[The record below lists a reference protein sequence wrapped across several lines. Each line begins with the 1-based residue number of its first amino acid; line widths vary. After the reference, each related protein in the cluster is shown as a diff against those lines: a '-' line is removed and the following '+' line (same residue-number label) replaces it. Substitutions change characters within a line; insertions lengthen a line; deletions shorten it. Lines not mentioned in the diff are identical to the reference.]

1 MSPISAPVMKSL
13 SPSMSAGSALFLC
26 LTVVLASP
34 TDPASLEFFEKEI
47 RPLLANRC
55 YECHSAQTAT
65 PFAGLRVDRREDL
78 IKGGVSGPAVVPGK
92 PEESPLIHRVQGRP
106 ALMPPTGAL
115 SDAQIQSLIAWVKM
129 GAPWPDNVQASEA
142 PADGFDLEA
151 RKRSHWAW
159 QPVRSGPPPAV
170 TDTDWPMQPMD
181 RFILAKLEQEGLV
194 PAPTADRH
202 TLIRR
207 LSYDLRG
214 LPPLPGEVQ
223 AFVADSSP
231 RAYENL
237 VDDFLD
243 SPHFGEHWARHWMDV
258 IRYAESHGSQGDP
271 KAPHAWRYRDYLIRA
286 LNADVP
292 YDQLIREH
300 LAGDLLPSPRMDP
313 DLGINESLLAT
324 AHFRMVEHGFQP
336 VDPLGDRIKW
346 TDNQVDVV
354 SKAFQGLTI
363 SCARCHDHKFDA
375 ISQEDYYALY
385 GVLYGARPTQRAI
398 DDPERLDWGRS
409 HLSELKEEI
418 RLQLAETWIREAS
431 ALASKLVE
439 IPHEAFG
446 NPLDSPCESETPPDT
461 DGDRADPET
470 EAAPVETGE
479 AKEAEN
485 SASTAVQAL
494 ARAVE
499 EARCD
504 PGNPLAAWVRL
515 AGKEGPEFRQEWAA
529 LKEEWDT
536 RIRTGGA
543 FNREHF
549 KVRWDLSG
557 ADYGEWIGHGSG
569 LPPEPSPPGEFSVAA
584 DGQRILGG
592 IYPGGIYT
600 HLLSRKHNGVIQSP
614 RFTIDS
620 NFISLSVLGSDF
632 SFAQLIVENYAVP
645 RGGIYHMRHNL
656 KTDRMEW
663 VQWDVAYWKGF
674 SAYIELATRDDVT
687 LVRYDSAE
695 TRTKA
700 EELTDGRSA
709 IGAGRILFHETKETP
724 KETHPPLLYLL
735 RGLPPRS
742 TAELA
747 ERLVRRLVEAVEA
760 WRDGGA
766 SELQAAYLDTFVRAD
781 LLSRSLDRLPSLG
794 SLLAQYREVE
804 SQVPVP
810 RRAPSILDEAAPD
823 HPFLVRGDQD
833 AHGEPVPRRYLTA
846 LGSLPYPDPERVRLG
861 LARDLTAADNPLTS
875 RVMVNRIWRYLFG
888 YGLVRTTDNFGKLG
902 EPPTHPNLL
911 DHLAHRFM
919 QEGYSIR
926 SMVRRLVT
934 SRTYRMGSQGSA
946 KALRMDPANRLH
958 QHANLRR
965 LEAEEI
971 RDAMLRISGSLDP
984 ALYGPS
990 IPIHPKTEKDEST
1003 EGQSGPLGRS
1013 QRRSIYQEIRRNA
1026 YNSFLETF
1034 GQPKPAST
1042 RGQRDQTNDPAQ
1054 SLTLLNSPFAW
1065 RQAESWGKHLAGGE
1079 SITVPS
1085 RIRHMFFK
1093 ALGREPT
1100 AQEASHVEGYLNTV
1114 IKQRKTRQ
1122 HLVLTDRE
1130 VWADLAHVIFNLKSF
1145 IYLQ

>member
-1 MSPISAPVMKSL
+1 MKTPSASL
-13 SPSMSAGSALFLC
+13 TAVIAFFVC
-26 LTVVLASP
+26 LTVALASP
-34 TDPASLEFFEKEI
+34 TDPDSLEFFEKEI
-47 RPLLANRC
+47 RPLLASRC

-65 PFAGLRVDRREDL
+65 PFAGLRLDRREDL

-92 PEESPLIHRVQGRP
+92 PEESPLIRRIQGRP

-115 SDAQIQSLIAWVKM
+115 SDAQIRSLVEWVKM
-129 GAPWPDNVQASEA
+129 GAPWTDPVETSQAT
-142 PADGFDLEA
+142 ADGFDLEA
-151 RKRSHWAW
+151 RKRTHWAW
-159 QPVRSGPPPAV
+159 QPVRSFPPPAV
-170 TDTDWPMQPMD
+170 ADTGWPLHPMD
-181 RFILAKLEQEGLV
+181 RFILARLEQEGLQ
-194 PAPTADRH
+194 PAPAADRH

-214 LPPLPGEVQ
+214 LPPLPGEVR
-223 AFVADSSP
+223 AFVDDSSP

-271 KAPHAWRYRDYLIRA
+271 KAPFAWRYRDYLIRA

-292 YDQLIREH
+292 YDQMIREH
-300 LAGDLLPSPRMDP
+300 LAGDLLPSPRMNP
-313 DLGINESLLAT
+313 ALGINESLLAT

-398 DDPERLDWGRS
+398 DDPERLDWGRGQ
-409 HLSELKEEI
+409 LSELKEEI
-418 RLQLAETWIREAS
+418 RRKLAGIWIREAS
-431 ALASKLVE
+431 SLASILLE
-439 IPHEAFG
+439 TPHETFT
-446 NPLDSPCESETPPDT
+446 NPADSPCKPESAADT
-461 DGDRADPET
+461 AHDP
-470 EAAPVETGE
+470 AAPEAEAPAAETGGE
-479 AKEAEN
+479 AKDAGTETSAAE
-485 SASTAVQAL
+485 QAL
-494 ARAVE
+494 IRALE
-499 EARCD
+499 EARCE
-504 PGNPLAAWVRL
+504 PGNPLAAWIRL
-515 AGKEGPEFRQEWAA
+515 AGKEGAEFNQEWGA
-529 LKEEWDT
+529 LKEDWDN
-536 RIRTGGA
+536 RIRTGRA
-543 FNREHF
+543 FNRDHF
-549 KVRWDLSG
+549 RVRWDLSG
-557 ADYGEWIGHGSG
+557 PDYGEWIGHGAG
-569 LPPEPSPPGEFSVAA
+569 LPPQPSPPGEFSVAA
-584 DGQRILGG
+584 EGKRIVSG
-592 IYPGGIYT
+592 IYPGGVYT
-600 HLLSRKHNGVIQSP
+600 HLLSAKHNGVIQSP

-620 NFISLSVLGSDF
+620 DFISLSVLGSDF
-632 SFAQLIVENYAVP
+632 SFAQLIVENYAAP
-645 RGGIYHMRHNL
+645 RGGIYHMRHVL

-687 LVRYDSAE
+687 LARYDSAE
-695 TRTKA
+695 TRTEA
-700 EELTDGRSA
+700 EKRTDGRSA

-724 KETHPPLLYLL
+724 RETRPPLLYLL

-742 TAELA
+742 SADLA
-747 ERLVRRLVEAVEA
+747 ERLARRLVEAVEA

-766 SELQAAYLDTFVRAD
+766 SELQAAYLDAFVRAD
-781 LLSRSLDRLPSLG
+781 LLPRSLDRLPSLG
-794 SLLAQYREVE
+794 SLLDQYREVE

-833 AHGEPVPRRYLTA
+833 AHGEPVPRRYLAA
-846 LGSLPYPDPERVRLG
+846 LGSLPYADPGRVRLD
-861 LARDLTAADNPLTS
+861 LAHDITSADNPLTS

-902 EPPTHPNLL
+902 EPPTHPGLL
-911 DHLAHRFM
+911 DHLAHRFKE
-919 QEGYSIR
+919 EGYSIK

-934 SRTYRMGSQGSA
+934 ARTYRMSSQGSA

-971 RDAMLRISGSLDP
+971 RDAMLRLSGSLDP

-990 IPIHPKTEKDEST
+990 IPIRQQIEKEEGTGPGPPGSPGGDE
-1003 EGQSGPLGRS
+1003 
-1013 QRRSIYQEIRRNA
+1013 RRSVYQEIRRNA

-1042 RGQRDQTNDPAQ
+1042 RGRRDQTNDPAQ
-1054 SLTLLNSPFAW
+1054 SLTLLNSPFVW
-1065 RQAESWGKHLAGGE
+1065 RQAEAWGKHLAAGE
-1079 SITVPS
+1079 SITVSS
-1085 RIRHMFFK
+1085 RVRHMFFK

-1100 AQEASHVEGYLNTV
+1100 THEASRAEAYLASV
-1114 IKQRKTRQ
+1114 VDQRKTRK
-1122 HLVLTDRE
+1122 HLILTDRA
-1130 VWADLAHVIFNLKSF
+1130 VWADLAHLVFNLKSF

>member
-1 MSPISAPVMKSL
+1 MKSQ
-13 SPSMSAGSALFLC
+13 SPSLSAGSAFFVC
-26 LTVVLASP
+26 LTAALASP
-34 TDPASLEFFEKEI
+34 SDPASLEFFEKEI
-47 RPLLANRC
+47 RPLLASRC
-55 YECHSAQTAT
+55 YECHSAETAT
-65 PFAGLRVDRREDL
+65 PFAGLRLDRREDL
-78 IKGGVSGPAVVPGK
+78 IKGGVSGPAVVPGM
-92 PEESPLIHRVQGRP
+92 PEASSLIQRVQGRP

-115 SDAQIQSLIAWVKM
+115 SDAQIQSLIEWVKM
-129 GAPWPDNVQASEA
+129 GAPWPDIEEAPEA

-159 QPVRSGPPPAV
+159 QPVRSVPPPAV
-170 TDTDWPMQPMD
+170 AGADWPRLPMD
-181 RFILAKLEQEGLV
+181 RFILARLEQEGLE
-194 PAPTADRH
+194 PAPAADRH

-223 AFVADSSP
+223 AFVSDASP

-271 KAPHAWRYRDYLIRA
+271 KAPYAWRYRDYLIRA

-300 LAGDLLPSPRMDP
+300 LAGDLLPSPRMNP
-313 DLGINESLLAT
+313 ALGINESLLAT

-385 GVLYGARPTQRAI
+385 GVLYGARPTQRAV
-398 DDPERLDWGRS
+398 DDPERLDWGRGQ
-409 HLSELKEEI
+409 LSESKEEI
-418 RLQLAETWIREAS
+418 RLQLADTWVQEAS
-431 ALASKLVE
+431 ALASMLLE
-439 IPHEAFG
+439 TPPESFS
-446 NPLDSPCESETPPDT
+446 NPPDPACESETPPDT
-461 DGDRADPET
+461 DGDPAAPET

-479 AKEAEN
+479 SKIADSEA
-485 SASTAVQAL
+485 SAAEQAL
-494 ARAVE
+494 TRALE
-499 EARCD
+499 EARCE

-515 AGKEGPEFRQEWAA
+515 AGKEGAEFRREWSA
-529 LKEEWDT
+529 LTEEWDNT
-536 RIRTGGA
+536 IRTGRA
-543 FNREHF
+543 FNRDQF
-549 KVRWDLSG
+549 QVRWDLSG
-557 ADYGEWIGHGSG
+557 PDYGEWIGHGAG
-569 LPPEPSPPGEFSVAA
+569 LPPEPSAPGEFSVAA
-584 DGQRILGG
+584 EGKRILSG
-592 IYPGGIYT
+592 IYPGGVYT
-600 HLLSRKHNGVIQSP
+600 HLLSAKHNGVIQSP

-632 SFAQLIVENYAVP
+632 SFAQLIVENYAAP
-645 RGGIYHMRHNL
+645 RGGIYHMRHVL

-687 LVRYDSAE
+687 LVRYDSTE
-695 TRTKA
+695 TRNKA
-700 EELTDGRSA
+700 EKLTDGRSA
-709 IGAGRILFHETKETP
+709 IGASRILFHETKETP
-724 KETHPPLLYLL
+724 RETRPPILYLL

-742 TAELA
+742 SADLA
-747 ERLVRRLVEAVEA
+747 ERLARRLVEAIEA

-766 SELQAAYLDTFVRAD
+766 SELQAAYLDAFVRAE
-781 LLSRSLDRLPSLG
+781 LLSRTRDRLPSLD

-833 AHGEPVPRRYLTA
+833 AHGEPVARRYLAA

-861 LARDLTAADNPLTS
+861 LARDLASADNPLTS

-902 EPPTHPNLL
+902 EPPTHPDLL
-911 DHLAHRFM
+911 DHLAQRFM
-919 QEGYSIR
+919 QEGYSIK

-934 SRTYRMGSQGSA
+934 SRTYRMSSQGSE

-990 IPIHPKTEKDEST
+990 IPIPRRTEKDKNT
-1003 EGQSGPLGRS
+1003 GLGPSGSPDGS
-1013 QRRSIYQEIRRNA
+1013 ERRSIYQEIRRNT

-1042 RGQRDQTNDPAQ
+1042 RGQRDQTNEPAQ
-1054 SLTLLNSPFAW
+1054 SLTLLNSPFVW
-1065 RQAESWGKHLAGGE
+1065 HQAESWGKHLAAGE

-1085 RIRHMFFK
+1085 RVRHMFFK
-1093 ALGREPT
+1093 ALGRKPT
-1100 AQEASHVEGYLNTV
+1100 LQEASRAEAYLDAV
-1114 IKQRKTRQ
+1114 IHQRKTRE
-1122 HLVLTDRE
+1122 HLVLTDRG
-1130 VWADLAHVIFNLKSF
+1130 VWADLAHIVFNLKSF
-1145 IYLQ
+1145 IYVQ

>member
-1 MSPISAPVMKSL
+1 MNNLSASL
-13 SPSMSAGSALFLC
+13 RAVSALLAC
-26 LTVVLASP
+26 LSGLWAS
-34 TDPASLEFFEKEI
+34 TIDPASLEFFEKEI
-47 RPLLANRC
+47 RPLLADRC

-65 PFAGLRVDRREDL
+65 PFAGLRLDRREDL

-92 PEESPLIHRVQGRP
+92 PEESPLILRIQGRP

-115 SDAQIQSLIAWVKM
+115 SDAQIQSLIEWVKM
-129 GAPWPDNVQASEA
+129 GAPWTDLAEASQA
-142 PADGFDLEA
+142 PTDGFDLEA

-159 QPVRSGPPPAV
+159 HPVRSVPPPAV
-170 TDTDWPMQPMD
+170 ADTNWPLHPMD
-181 RFILAKLEQEGLV
+181 RFILARLEQEGLE
-194 PAPTADRH
+194 PAPAADRH

-223 AFVADSSP
+223 AFLADSSP

-237 VDDFLD
+237 VDDFLE
-243 SPHFGEHWARHWMDV
+243 SPHFGEHWARHWMDL

-271 KAPHAWRYRDYLIRA
+271 KAPYAWRYRDYLIRA
-286 LNADVP
+286 LNAEVP
-292 YDQLIREH
+292 YDQMIREH
-300 LAGDLLPSPRMDP
+300 LAGDLLPSSRMNP
-313 DLGINESLLAT
+313 ALGINESLLAT

-398 DDPERLDWGRS
+398 DDPERLDWGRRQ
-409 HLSELKEEI
+409 LSELKEEI
-418 RLQLAETWIREAS
+418 RRRLAEIWIQEAS
-431 ALASKLVE
+431 ALASMLLE
-439 IPHEAFG
+439 APHETFS
-446 NPLDSPCESETPPDT
+446 NPPDSSCQPEEST
-461 DGDRADPET
+461 DTATDPAAPEA
-470 EAAPVETGE
+470 EAAPLETGE
-479 AKEAEN
+479 TKVAGTK
-485 SASTAVQAL
+485 TPAVEQAL
-494 ARAVE
+494 TRVLE
-499 EARCD
+499 EARCE
-504 PGNPLAAWVRL
+504 PGSPLAAWIRL
-515 AGKEGPEFRQEWAA
+515 AGKEGTEFRQEWVA
-529 LKEEWDT
+529 LNEEWDN
-536 RIRTGGA
+536 RIHTDRA
-543 FNREHF
+543 FNRDHF
-549 KVRWDLSG
+549 QVRWDLSG
-557 ADYGEWIGHGSG
+557 PDYEEWIGHGTG
-569 LPPEPSPPGEFSVAA
+569 LPPEPSPPGEFSLAA
-584 DGQRILGG
+584 EGKRILNG
-592 IYPGGIYT
+592 IYPGGVYT
-600 HLLSRKHNGVIQSP
+600 HLLSGKHNGVIQSP

-687 LVRYDSAE
+687 LARYDSTE

-700 EELTDGRSA
+700 EKRTDGRSA
-709 IGAGRILFHETKETP
+709 IGASRILFHETKETP
-724 KETHPPLLYLL
+724 RETRPPLLYLL

-742 TAELA
+742 PADLA
-747 ERLVRRLVEAVEA
+747 ERLGRRLMEAIEA

-766 SELQAAYLDTFVRAD
+766 SELQAAYLDAFVRAD
-781 LLSRSLDRLPSLG
+781 LLPRSLDRLPSLD
-794 SLLAQYREVE
+794 SLLSQYREVD

-833 AHGEPVPRRYLTA
+833 AHGKPVPRRYLSA
-846 LGSLPYPDPERVRLG
+846 LGSLPYPDPGRVRLD
-861 LARDLTAADNPLTS
+861 LARDLTSADNPLTS

-888 YGLVRTTDNFGKLG
+888 YGLVRTPDNFGKLG
-902 EPPTHPNLL
+902 DPPTHPELL
-911 DHLAHRFM
+911 DHLADRFVE
-919 QEGYSIR
+919 EGYSIK
-926 SMVRRLVT
+926 SMVRRLAT
-934 SRTYRMGSQGSA
+934 SRTYRMNSQGSA
-946 KALRMDPANRLH
+946 MALRVDPANRFH

-971 RDAMLRISGSLDP
+971 RDAMLRVSGNLDP
-984 ALYGPS
+984 ALYGAS
-990 IPIHPKTEKDEST
+990 IPVQHQIEKDKST
-1003 EGQSGPLGRS
+1003 GLGPSGPLDGAG
-1013 QRRSIYQEIRRNA
+1013 RRSIYQAIRRNF

-1054 SLTLLNSPFAW
+1054 SLTLLNSPFVW
-1065 RQAESWGKHLAGGE
+1065 NQAEAWGKHLAAGE
-1079 SITVPS
+1079 GNTVSS
-1085 RIRHMFFK
+1085 RVRHMFFK
-1093 ALGREPT
+1093 ALGRAPT
-1100 AQEASHVEGYLNTV
+1100 AQEASRAEAYLNTV
-1114 IKQRKTRQ
+1114 IDQRKIRE
-1122 HLVLTDRE
+1122 HLVLTDRA
-1130 VWADLAHVIFNLKSF
+1130 VWTDLAHVIFNLKSF

>member
-1 MSPISAPVMKSL
+1 
-13 SPSMSAGSALFLC
+13 MSAGSAFFVC
-26 LTVVLASP
+26 LTAALASP

-47 RPLLANRC
+47 RPLLASRC
-55 YECHSAQTAT
+55 YECHSAETAT
-65 PFAGLRVDRREDL
+65 PFAGLRLDRREDL
-78 IKGGVSGPAVVPGK
+78 IKGGVSGPAIVAGK
-92 PEESPLIHRVQGRP
+92 PEASSLIQRVQGRP

-115 SDAQIQSLIAWVKM
+115 SDAQIQSLIEWVKM
-129 GAPWPDNVQASEA
+129 GAPWPDIEEASEA

-159 QPVRSGPPPAV
+159 QPVRSVPPPAV
-170 TDTDWPMQPMD
+170 AGTDWPRLPLD
-181 RFILAKLEQEGLV
+181 RFILARLEQEGLE
-194 PAPTADRH
+194 PAPAADRY

-231 RAYENL
+231 QAYENL

-243 SPHFGEHWARHWMDV
+243 SPQFGEHWARHWMDV

-300 LAGDLLPSPRMDP
+300 LAGDLLPSPRMNP
-313 DLGINESLLAT
+313 ALGINESLLAT

-385 GVLYGARPTQRAI
+385 GVLYGARPTQRAV
-398 DDPERLDWGRS
+398 DDPERLDWGRGQ
-409 HLSELKEEI
+409 LSESKEEI
-418 RLQLAETWIREAS
+418 RRKLAEIWIREAS
-431 ALASKLVE
+431 ALASKLLE
-439 IPHEAFG
+439 APHAAFG
-446 NPLDSPCESETPPDT
+446 NPSDSPCKPEASPDTAADPAAPETDADPVEAGESEDAGTQV
-461 DGDRADPET
+461 
-470 EAAPVETGE
+470 AA
-479 AKEAEN
+479 AEK
-485 SASTAVQAL
+485 ALTQAL
-494 ARAVE
+494 E
-499 EARCD
+499 EARCE
-504 PGNPLAAWVRL
+504 PGSPLAAWVRL
-515 AGKEGPEFRQEWAA
+515 AGKEGAELRQEWSA
-529 LKEEWDT
+529 LTEEWDNT
-536 RIRTGGA
+536 IRTGRA
-543 FNREHF
+543 FNRDHYQ
-549 KVRWDLSG
+549 VRWDLSG
-557 ADYGEWIGHGSG
+557 PDYGEWIGHGAG

-584 DGQRILGG
+584 EGKRVLSG
-592 IYPGGIYT
+592 IYPGGVYT
-600 HLLSRKHNGVIQSP
+600 HLLSAKHNGVIQSP

-632 SFAQLIVENYAVP
+632 SFAQLIVENYAAP
-645 RGGIYHMRHNL
+645 RGGIYHMRHVL

-674 SAYIELATRDDVT
+674 SAYIELATRGDVT

-700 EELTDGRSA
+700 EKLTDGRSA
-709 IGAGRILFHETKETP
+709 IGASRILFHETKETP
-724 KETHPPLLYLL
+724 RETRPPILYLL

-742 TAELA
+742 SADLA
-747 ERLVRRLVEAVEA
+747 ERLGRRLVEAIEA

-766 SELQAAYLDTFVRAD
+766 SELQAAYLDAFVRAE
-781 LLSRSLDRLPSLG
+781 LLSRTRDRLPSLD

-804 SQVPVP
+804 TQVPVP

-833 AHGEPVPRRYLTA
+833 AHGEPVPRRYLAA
-846 LGSLPYPDPERVRLG
+846 LGSLPYPDPGQVRLG
-861 LARDLTAADNPLTS
+861 LARDLTSAGNPLTS

-888 YGLVRTTDNFGKLG
+888 YGLVRTADNFGKLG
-902 EPPTHPNLL
+902 EPPTHPDLL
-911 DHLAHRFM
+911 DHLAQRFM
-919 QEGYSIR
+919 REGYSIK

-934 SRTYRMGSQGSA
+934 SQTYRMSSQGSA

-990 IPIHPKTEKDEST
+990 IPIRNQTAKDEST
-1003 EGQSGPLGRS
+1003 EFGPSGPLDGS
-1013 QRRSIYQEIRRNA
+1013 ERRS
-1026 YNSFLETF
+1026 
-1034 GQPKPAST
+1034 
-1042 RGQRDQTNDPAQ
+1042 
-1054 SLTLLNSPFAW
+1054 
-1065 RQAESWGKHLAGGE
+1065 
-1079 SITVPS
+1079 
-1085 RIRHMFFK
+1085 
-1093 ALGREPT
+1093 
-1100 AQEASHVEGYLNTV
+1100 
-1114 IKQRKTRQ
+1114 
-1122 HLVLTDRE
+1122 
-1130 VWADLAHVIFNLKSF
+1130 
-1145 IYLQ
+1145 

>member
-1 MSPISAPVMKSL
+1 MKIPSASL
-13 SPSMSAGSALFLC
+13 SAVIALFVC
-26 LTVVLASP
+26 LATALASP
-34 TDPASLEFFEKEI
+34 SNPASLEFFEKEI
-47 RPLLANRC
+47 RPLLAKRC

-65 PFAGLRVDRREDL
+65 PFAGLRLDRREDL

-92 PEESPLIHRVQGRP
+92 PEESSLIHRIQGRP

-115 SDAQIQSLIAWVKM
+115 SDAQIQSLIEWVKM
-129 GAPWPDNVQASEA
+129 GAPWADTVQASQA
-142 PADGFDLEA
+142 SADGFDLEA

-159 QPVRSGPPPAV
+159 QPVRSVPPPAV
-170 TDTDWPMQPMD
+170 AGADWPLQPMD
-181 RFILAKLEQEGLV
+181 RFILARLEEEGLE
-194 PAPTADRH
+194 PAPAADRY

-214 LPPLPGEVQ
+214 LPPLPGEVR
-223 AFVADSSP
+223 AFVADTSP
-231 RAYENL
+231 RAYDNL

-271 KAPHAWRYRDYLIRA
+271 KAPFAWRYRDYLIRA

-292 YDQLIREH
+292 YNQLIREH
-300 LAGDLLPSPRMDP
+300 LAGDLLPSPRMNP
-313 DLGINESLLAT
+313 ALGINESLLAT

-346 TDNQVDVV
+346 TDNQVDIV

-398 DDPERLDWGRS
+398 DDPERLDWGRGQ
-409 HLSELKEEI
+409 LAELKEEI
-418 RLQLAETWIREAS
+418 RRELAEVWTREAL
-431 ALASKLVE
+431 ALASLLLE
-439 IPHEAFG
+439 TPHETFSS
-446 NPLDSPCESETPPDT
+446 PPDSPCQPEESADT
-461 DGDRADPET
+461 ATDPAAPEA
-470 EAAPVETGE
+470 EAAPDETGE
-479 AKEAEN
+479 TKVAGTEVPAAEL
-485 SASTAVQAL
+485 AL
-494 ARAVE
+494 TRALE
-499 EARCD
+499 EARCQ
-504 PGNPLAAWVRL
+504 PGSPLAAWIRL
-515 AGKEGPEFRQEWAA
+515 AGKDGAEFRQDWSA

-536 RIRTGGA
+536 RVRTDRE
-543 FNREHF
+543 FNRANF
-549 KVRWDLSG
+549 QVRWDLSG
-557 ADYGEWIGHGSG
+557 PGYGEWIGHGAG

-584 DGQRILGG
+584 DGKRILNG
-592 IYPGGIYT
+592 IYPGGVYT
-600 HLLSRKHNGVIQSP
+600 HLVSGKHNGVIQSP

-663 VQWDVAYWKGF
+663 VQWDVAYWKRF
-674 SAYIELATRDDVT
+674 SAYIELATRGDVT
-687 LVRYDSAE
+687 LVRYDSTE
-695 TRTKA
+695 TRTQA
-700 EELTDGRSA
+700 EKRTDGRSA
-709 IGAGRILFHETKETP
+709 IGASRILFHETKETP
-724 KETHPPLLYLL
+724 KETRPPLLYLL

-742 TAELA
+742 PVDLA
-747 ERLVRRLVEAVEA
+747 GRLGRRLAEAVEA

-766 SELQAAYLDTFVRAD
+766 SELQAAYLDAFVRAGV
-781 LLSRSLDRLPSLG
+781 LSRSLDRLPSLG

-804 SQVPVP
+804 SKVPVP

-833 AHGEPVPRRYLTA
+833 AHGEPVPRRYLAA
-846 LGSLPYPDPERVRLG
+846 LGSLPYPDPGQVRLG
-861 LARDLTAADNPLTS
+861 LARDLTSAGNPLTS
-875 RVMVNRIWRYLFG
+875 RVMANRIWRYLFG
-888 YGLVRTTDNFGKLG
+888 HGLVRTTDNFGKLG
-902 EPPTHPNLL
+902 DPPTHPNLL
-911 DHLAHRFM
+911 DHLARRFM
-919 QEGYSIR
+919 QEQYSIK

-934 SRTYRMGSQGSA
+934 SRTYRMSSQGSA
-946 KALRMDPANRLH
+946 KALRVDPANRLH

-990 IPIHPKTEKDEST
+990 IPIQHQVEKDEST
-1003 EGQSGPLGRS
+1003 GPGPPGRLGGDE
-1013 QRRSIYQEIRRNA
+1013 RRSVYQAIRRNS

-1042 RGQRDQTNDPAQ
+1042 LGQRDQTNDPAQ
-1054 SLTLLNSPFAW
+1054 SLTLLNSPFVW
-1065 RQAESWGKHLAGGE
+1065 RQAESWGKHLAAGE
-1079 SITVPS
+1079 GITVSS
-1085 RIRHMFFK
+1085 RVRHMFFK

-1100 AQEASHVEGYLNTV
+1100 AQEVSRAEAYLASV
-1114 IKQRKTRQ
+1114 IEQRKTRE
-1122 HLVLTDRE
+1122 HLVLTDRA
-1130 VWADLAHVIFNLKSF
+1130 VWTDLAHIIFNLKSF

>member
-1 MSPISAPVMKSL
+1 MKSL
-13 SPSMSAGSALFLC
+13 TIVFTVISALVAGHAGLP
-26 LTVVLASP
+26 AST

-65 PFAGLRVDRREDL
+65 PFAGLRLDRREDL

-92 PEESPLIHRVQGRP
+92 PEESPLILRIQGRP

-115 SDAQIQSLIAWVKM
+115 SDAQIQSLIEWVKM
-129 GAPWPDNVQASEA
+129 GAPWPDTAEASLA

-151 RKRSHWAW
+151 RKRNHWAW
-159 QPVRSGPPPAV
+159 QPVRSVPPPEVA
-170 TDTDWPMQPMD
+170 DTDWPLQPMD
-181 RFILAKLEQEGLV
+181 RFILARLEQEGLE
-194 PAPTADRH
+194 PAPAADRH

-214 LPPLPGEVQ
+214 LPPLPGEVR
-223 AFVADSSP
+223 AFVSDSSP
-231 RAYENL
+231 RAYEYL
-237 VDDFLD
+237 VDDFLE
-243 SPHFGEHWARHWMDV
+243 SPQFGEHWARHWMDL

-286 LNADVP
+286 LNADIP

-300 LAGDLLPSPRMDP
+300 LAGDLLPSPRMNP

-398 DDPERLDWGRS
+398 DDPERLDWGRGQ
-409 HLSELKEEI
+409 LSELKEEI
-418 RLQLAETWIREAS
+418 RRELAAIWIREAS
-431 ALASKLVE
+431 SLASILLE
-439 IPHEAFG
+439 TPRETFS
-446 NPLDSPCESETPPDT
+446 NPADSPCEPGESPDSN
-461 DGDRADPET
+461 ADPAAPEA

-479 AKEAEN
+479 AKVAETET
-485 SASTAVQAL
+485 SAAEQAL
-494 ARAVE
+494 TRALK
-499 EARCD
+499 EARCESSS
-504 PGNPLAAWVRL
+504 PLAAWVRL
-515 AGKEGPEFRQEWAA
+515 AGKEGAGFRQEWAA
-529 LKEEWDT
+529 LKEEWDN
-536 RIRTGGA
+536 RIRTDRA
-543 FNREHF
+543 FNRDHF
-549 KVRWDLSG
+549 QVRWDLSG
-557 ADYGEWIGHGSG
+557 PDYGDWIGHGAG

-584 DGQRILGG
+584 EGERILSG
-592 IYPGGIYT
+592 IYPGGAYT
-600 HLLSRKHNGVIQSP
+600 HLLSGKHNGVIQSP

-620 NFISLSVLGSDF
+620 NFISLGVLGSDF

-645 RGGIYHMRHNL
+645 RGGIYHMRHVL

-687 LVRYDSAE
+687 LARYDSAE
-695 TRTKA
+695 TRTEA
-700 EELTDGRSA
+700 EKRTDGRA
-709 IGAGRILFHETKETP
+709 AVGASRILFHETKETP
-724 KETHPPLLYLL
+724 RETRPPLLYLL

-742 TAELA
+742 PADLA
-747 ERLVRRLVEAVEA
+747 ERLGRRLVEAVEA

-766 SELQAAYLDTFVRAD
+766 SELQAAYLDAFVRAD
-781 LLSRSLDRLPSLG
+781 LLPRSLDRLPSLG
-794 SLLAQYREVE
+794 SLVAQYREVE
-804 SQVPVP
+804 AQVPVP
-810 RRAPSILDEAAPD
+810 QRAPSILDEAAPD

-833 AHGEPVPRRYLTA
+833 AHGEPVPRRYLAA
-846 LGSLPYPDPERVRLG
+846 LGSLPYPDLERVRLG
-861 LARDLTAADNPLTS
+861 LARDLTSADNPLTS

-902 EPPTHPNLL
+902 DPPTHPELL
-911 DHLAHRFM
+911 DHLARRFAK
-919 QEGYSIR
+919 EGYSIK
-926 SMVRRLVT
+926 SMVHRLVM
-934 SRTYRMGSQGSA
+934 SRTYRMSSQGSA

-984 ALYGPS
+984 VLFGPS
-990 IPIHPKTEKDEST
+990 IPIQPPKEKDKST
-1003 EGQSGPLGRS
+1003 GLGPSGPPDGS
-1013 QRRSIYQEIRRNA
+1013 ERRSIYQEIRRNS

-1042 RGQRDQTNDPAQ
+1042 RGRRDQTNDPAQ
-1054 SLTLLNSPFAW
+1054 SLTLLNSPFVW
-1065 RQAESWGKHLAGGE
+1065 RQAESWGKHLAAGE
-1079 SITVPS
+1079 SITVSS
-1085 RIRHMFFK
+1085 RVRHMFFK

-1100 AQEASHVEGYLNTV
+1100 AQEASRAEAYLNAV
-1114 IKQRKTRQ
+1114 IDQRGTRE
-1122 HLVLTDRE
+1122 HLVLTDRD
-1130 VWADLAHVIFNLKSF
+1130 VWTDLAHIIFNLKSF
-1145 IYLQ
+1145 IYVQ

>member
-1 MSPISAPVMKSL
+1 MKSL
-13 SPSMSAGSALFLC
+13 LPNLSLGSAFFVC
-26 LTVVLASP
+26 LTAAPAAP

-47 RPLLANRC
+47 RPLLANHC
-55 YECHSAQTAT
+55 YECHSAETAT
-65 PFAGLRVDRREDL
+65 PFAGLRLDRREDL
-78 IKGGVSGPAVVPGK
+78 IKGGVSGPAVVAGK
-92 PEESPLIHRVQGRP
+92 PEESSLIQRIQGRP

-115 SDAQIQSLIAWVKM
+115 SDAQIQSLIEWVKM
-129 GAPWPDNVQASEA
+129 GAPWPDIEQASEA

-159 QPVRSGPPPAV
+159 QPVRSVPPPAV
-170 TDTDWPMQPMD
+170 ADTDWPRQPMD
-181 RFILAKLEQEGLV
+181 RFILARLEQEGLE
-194 PAPTADRH
+194 PATAADRY

-214 LPPLPGEVQ
+214 LPPLPGEVR
-223 AFVADSSP
+223 AFVSDPSP
-231 RAYENL
+231 RTYVNL

-271 KAPHAWRYRDYLIRA
+271 KAPYAWRYRDYLIRA

-300 LAGDLLPSPRMDP
+300 LAGDLLPSPRMNP
-313 DLGINESLLAT
+313 ALGINESLLAT

-375 ISQEDYYALY
+375 ISQDDYYALY

-398 DDPERLDWGRS
+398 DDPERLDWGRGQ
-409 HLSELKEEI
+409 LSELKEEI
-418 RLQLAETWIREAS
+418 RLKLAEIWIQEAS
-431 ALASKLVE
+431 ALTSTLLEA
-439 IPHEAFG
+439 PQEAFNKSG
-446 NPLDSPCESETPPDT
+446 DSPCETETSPESA
-461 DGDRADPET
+461 ADPAAPEA
-470 EAAPVETGE
+470 EAAPVETDGDK
-479 AKEAEN
+479 AAEVPV
-485 SASTAVQAL
+485 AEQAL
-494 ARAVE
+494 NRALKE
-499 EARCD
+499 TRCE
-504 PGNPLAAWVRL
+504 PGSPLAAWIRL
-515 AGKEGPEFRQEWAA
+515 AGKNGAEFRQEWGA
-529 LKEEWDT
+529 LKEEWDN
-536 RIRTGGA
+536 RVRTGRG
-543 FNREHF
+543 FNREQF
-549 KVRWDLSG
+549 QVRWDLSG
-557 ADYGEWIGHGSG
+557 PGYGEWIGHGTG

-584 DGQRILGG
+584 EGKRILSG
-592 IYPGGIYT
+592 IYPGGVYT
-600 HLLSRKHNGVIQSP
+600 HLLSAKHNGVIQSP

-632 SFAQLIVENYAVP
+632 SFAQLIVENYAAP
-645 RGGIYHMRHNL
+645 RGGIYHMRHVL

-700 EELTDGRSA
+700 EKLTDGRSA
-709 IGAGRILFHETKETP
+709 IGASRILFHKTKETP
-724 KETHPPLLYLL
+724 RETRPPLLYLL

-742 TAELA
+742 PADLA
-747 ERLVRRLVEAVEA
+747 ERLGRRLVEAVEA

-766 SELQAAYLDTFVRAD
+766 SESQAAYLDAFVRAD

-804 SQVPVP
+804 SKVPVP

-833 AHGEPVPRRYLTA
+833 AHGERVPRRYLTA
-846 LGSLPYPDPERVRLG
+846 LDSLPYPDPERVRLG
-861 LARDLTAADNPLTS
+861 LARDLTASDNPLTS

-902 EPPTHPNLL
+902 EPPTHPKLL

-919 QEGYSIR
+919 QEGSSIK

-934 SRTYRMGSQGSA
+934 SRTYRMSSQGSA
-946 KALRMDPANRLH
+946 KALRKDPANRLH

-984 ALYGPS
+984 TLYGPS
-990 IPIHPKTEKDEST
+990 IPIQRKTEKDKST
-1003 EGQSGPLGRS
+1003 GLGPSGSPDGS
-1013 QRRSIYQEIRRNA
+1013 ERRSIYQEIRRNA

-1065 RQAESWGKHLAGGE
+1065 HQAESWGKHLAGGE
-1079 SITVPS
+1079 SITVSS
-1085 RIRHMFFK
+1085 RIHHMFFK

-1100 AQEASHVEGYLNTV
+1100 AQEASHLEGYLDTV
-1114 IKQRKTRQ
+1114 IEQRKTRQ
-1122 HLVLTDRE
+1122 HLVLTDRG

>member
-1 MSPISAPVMKSL
+1 MSPISASAMKSQLPRL
-13 SPSMSAGSALFLC
+13 SLGSAFFVC
-26 LTVVLASP
+26 LTAAPAAP

-47 RPLLANRC
+47 RPLLANHC
-55 YECHSAQTAT
+55 YECHSAETAT
-65 PFAGLRVDRREDL
+65 PFAGLRLDRREDL
-78 IKGGVSGPAVVPGK
+78 IKGGVSGPAVVAGK
-92 PEESPLIHRVQGRP
+92 PEESSLIQRVQGRP

-115 SDAQIQSLIAWVKM
+115 SDAQIQSLIEWVKM
-129 GAPWPDNVQASEA
+129 GAAWPDIEQASEA

-159 QPVRSGPPPAV
+159 QPVRSVPPPAV
-170 TDTDWPMQPMD
+170 ADTDWPRQPMD
-181 RFILAKLEQEGLV
+181 RFILARLEQEGLE
-194 PAPTADRH
+194 PAPAADRY

-223 AFVADSSP
+223 TFVADPSP
-231 RAYENL
+231 RAYVNL

-271 KAPHAWRYRDYLIRA
+271 KAPYAWRYRDYLIRA

-300 LAGDLLPSPRMDP
+300 LAGDLLPSPRMNP
-313 DLGINESLLAT
+313 ALGINESLLAT

-375 ISQEDYYALY
+375 ISQDDYYALY

-398 DDPERLDWGRS
+398 DDPERLDWGRGQ
-409 HLSELKEEI
+409 LSELKEEI
-418 RLQLAETWIREAS
+418 RLKLAEIWIQEAS
-431 ALASKLVE
+431 ALTSTLLEA
-439 IPHEAFG
+439 PQEAFNKSG
-446 NPLDSPCESETPPDT
+446 DSPCETETSPESA
-461 DGDRADPET
+461 ADPAAPEA
-470 EAAPVETGE
+470 EAAPVETDGDK
-479 AKEAEN
+479 AAEVPV
-485 SASTAVQAL
+485 AEQAL
-494 ARAVE
+494 NRALKE
-499 EARCD
+499 TRCE
-504 PGNPLAAWVRL
+504 PGSPLAAWIRL
-515 AGKEGPEFRQEWAA
+515 AGKNGAEFRQEWGA
-529 LKEEWDT
+529 LKEEWDN
-536 RIRTGGA
+536 RVRTGRG
-543 FNREHF
+543 FNREQF
-549 KVRWDLSG
+549 QVRWDLSG
-557 ADYGEWIGHGSG
+557 PGYGEWIGHGTG

-584 DGQRILGG
+584 EGKRILSG
-592 IYPGGIYT
+592 IYPGGVYT
-600 HLLSRKHNGVIQSP
+600 HLLSAKHNGVIQSP

-632 SFAQLIVENYAVP
+632 SFAQLIVENYAAP
-645 RGGIYHMRHNL
+645 RGGIYHMRHVL

-700 EELTDGRSA
+700 EKLTDGRSA
-709 IGAGRILFHETKETP
+709 IGASRILFHETKETP
-724 KETHPPLLYLL
+724 RETRPPVLYLL

-766 SELQAAYLDTFVRAD
+766 SELQAAYLDAFVRAD
-781 LLSRSLDRLPSLG
+781 LLSRSLDRLPSLD

-804 SQVPVP
+804 SKVPVP

-846 LGSLPYPDPERVRLG
+846 LGSLPYPDPERVRLD
-861 LARDLTAADNPLTS
+861 LARDLTATDNPLTS

-902 EPPTHPNLL
+902 EPPTHPKLL

-919 QEGYSIR
+919 QEGSSIK

-946 KALRMDPANRLH
+946 KALRKDPANRLH

-984 ALYGPS
+984 TLYGPS
-990 IPIHPKTEKDEST
+990 IPIQRKTEKDKST
-1003 EGQSGPLGRS
+1003 GLGPSGSPDGS
-1013 QRRSIYQEIRRNA
+1013 ERRSIYQEIRRNA

-1042 RGQRDQTNDPAQ
+1042 RGQRDQTNDPTQ

-1065 RQAESWGKHLAGGE
+1065 HQAESWGKHLAGGE
-1079 SITVPS
+1079 SITVSS
-1085 RIRHMFFK
+1085 RIHHMFFK

-1100 AQEASHVEGYLNTV
+1100 AQEASHLEGYLDTV
-1114 IKQRKTRQ
+1114 IEQRKTRQ
-1122 HLVLTDRE
+1122 HLVLTDRG

>member
-1 MSPISAPVMKSL
+1 MKSL
-13 SPSMSAGSALFLC
+13 SASLGAGSALFVC
-26 LTVVLASP
+26 LTVALASP

-47 RPLLANRC
+47 RPLLAGRC

-65 PFAGLRVDRREDL
+65 PFAGLRLDRREDL

-92 PEESPLIHRVQGRP
+92 PEESPLILRIQGRP

-115 SDAQIQSLIAWVKM
+115 SDAQIRSLIEWVKM
-129 GAPWPDNVQASEA
+129 GAPWTDLAEASQASA
-142 PADGFDLEA
+142 GGFDLEA

-159 QPVRSGPPPAV
+159 QPIRSVPPPAV
-170 TDTDWPMQPMD
+170 ADTNWPLHPMD
-181 RFILAKLEQEGLV
+181 RFILAKLEQEGLE
-194 PAPTADRH
+194 PAPAPDRY

-243 SPHFGEHWARHWMDV
+243 SPHFGEQWARHWMDL
-258 IRYAESHGSQGDP
+258 IRYSESHGSQGDP
-271 KAPHAWRYRDYLIRA
+271 KAPYAWRYRDYLIRA
-286 LNADVP
+286 LNADIP

-300 LAGDLLPSPRMDP
+300 LAGDLLPSSRMNP
-313 DLGINESLLAT
+313 GLGINESLLAT

-409 HLSELKEEI
+409 QLSEVKEEF
-418 RLQLAETWIREAS
+418 RRRLAEIWIQEAS
-431 ALASKLVE
+431 ALASMLLE
-439 IPHEAFG
+439 APHETFS
-446 NPLDSPCESETPPDT
+446 NPPDSPCQPEESADT
-461 DGDRADPET
+461 ATDPAAPEA

-479 AKEAEN
+479 TKVAGTKTPAAE
-485 SASTAVQAL
+485 QAL
-494 ARAVE
+494 TRALE
-499 EARCD
+499 EARCE
-504 PGNPLAAWVRL
+504 PGSPLAAWIRL
-515 AGKEGPEFRQEWAA
+515 AGKEGAEFRQEWGT
-529 LKEEWDT
+529 LKEEWDN
-536 RIRTGGA
+536 RIRTDRV
-543 FNREHF
+543 FNRDHF
-549 KVRWDLSG
+549 QIRWDLSG
-557 ADYGEWIGHGSG
+557 PDYGEWIGHGTG

-584 DGQRILGG
+584 EGKRILSG
-592 IYPGGIYT
+592 IYPGGVYT
-600 HLLSRKHNGVIQSP
+600 HLLSGKHNGVIQSP

-687 LVRYDSAE
+687 LTRYDSTE

-700 EELTDGRSA
+700 EKRTDGRSA
-709 IGAGRILFHETKETP
+709 IGASRILFHETKETP
-724 KETHPPLLYLL
+724 RETRPPLLYLL

-742 TAELA
+742 PADLA
-747 ERLVRRLVEAVEA
+747 ERLGRRLVEAIEA

-766 SELQAAYLDTFVRAD
+766 SELQAAYLDAFVRSD
-781 LLSRSLDRLPSLG
+781 LLPRSLDRLPSLD
-794 SLLAQYREVE
+794 SLLSQYREVD

-833 AHGEPVPRRYLTA
+833 AHGEPVPRRYLSA
-846 LGSLPYPDPERVRLG
+846 LGSLPYPDPGRVRLD
-861 LARDLTAADNPLTS
+861 LARDLTSADNPLTS

-888 YGLVRTTDNFGKLG
+888 YGLVRTPDNFGKLG
-902 EPPTHPNLL
+902 DPPTHPELL
-911 DHLAHRFM
+911 DHLADRFVE
-919 QEGYSIR
+919 EGYSIK
-926 SMVRRLVT
+926 SMVRRLAT
-934 SRTYRMGSQGSA
+934 SQTYRMNSQGSA
-946 KALRMDPANRLH
+946 MALRLDPANRLH

-971 RDAMLRISGSLDP
+971 RDAMLRVSGNLDP
-984 ALYGPS
+984 ALYGAS
-990 IPIHPKTEKDEST
+990 IPVQHQIEKDKST
-1003 EGQSGPLGRS
+1003 GLGTSGSLDGAG
-1013 QRRSIYQEIRRNA
+1013 RRSIYQAIRRNF

-1054 SLTLLNSPFAW
+1054 SLTLLNSSFVW
-1065 RQAESWGKHLAGGE
+1065 NQAEAWGKHLAAGE
-1079 SITVPS
+1079 GNTVPS

-1093 ALGREPT
+1093 ALAREPS
-1100 AQEASHVEGYLNTV
+1100 AQEASRAEAYLNTV
-1114 IKQRKTRQ
+1114 IDQRKTRE
-1122 HLVLTDRE
+1122 HLVLTDRA
-1130 VWADLAHVIFNLKSF
+1130 VWTDLAHVIFNLKSF